1 MAKAKKAP
9 AKKAP
14 AKEAPAKEA
23 AAETFDVT
31 EVVRRTTESGTRAY
45 VKEKVGEVSVDLS
58 GLPEKARD
66 KARAV
71 LGGL

>member
-14 AKEAPAKEA
+14 AKEAPAKKA

-45 VKEKVGEVSVDLS
+45 VKEKVGEVTVDLS
-58 GLPEKARD
+58 GLTEKARD
-66 KARAV
+66 KAPAER
-71 LGGL
+71 GGL

>member
-9 AKKAP
+9 SKKAP
-14 AKEAPAKEA
+14 AKKA

-31 EVVRRTTESGTRAY
+31 EVVRRTTDSGTRAY

-71 LGGL
+71 LGDL